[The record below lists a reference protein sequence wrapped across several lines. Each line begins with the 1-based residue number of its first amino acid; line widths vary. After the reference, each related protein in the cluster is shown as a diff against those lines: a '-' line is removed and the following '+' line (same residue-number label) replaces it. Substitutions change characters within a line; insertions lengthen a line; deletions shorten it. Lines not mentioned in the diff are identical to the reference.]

1 MKLAPGLYLIP
12 NTLGSE
18 AREEQILG
26 VLPAEVIHIAA
37 QIQYWIVENAKT
49 SRALL
54 KAIDQHSPLQNPLQ
68 QLHMQEWRGSH
79 KNRDSL
85 QARDLLKPCLEG
97 HALGLMSEAGLPAI
111 ADPGAEIVA
120 AAHELKITV
129 HPLVGP
135 SSILLALMASGL
147 NGQSFSFHGY
157 LPTAAD
163 ERTQAIKAL
172 ESHSRKSKQT
182 QIWIETPYRNSAM
195 LDSLIAATSDSTRLC
210 LACDLTLPS
219 QKIITQTRAQWQKF
233 MKHDVSALQNLN
245 QRPAIFLLLA

>member
-1 MKLAPGLYLIP
+1 MKLNPGLYLIP
-12 NTLGSE
+12 NTLGGA
-18 AREEQILG
+18 AREEQIPA
-26 VLPAEVIHIAA
+26 VLPAKVIHTAA

-54 KAIDQHSPLQNPLQ
+54 KAIDQHSPLQIPLQ
-68 QLHMQEWRGSH
+68 QLQMQEWRGSN
-79 KNRDSL
+79 KNRDGL
-85 QARDLLKPCLEG
+85 HIRDLLKPCLEG
-97 HALGLMSEAGLPAI
+97 HAVGLMSEAGLPAI
-111 ADPGAEIVA
+111 ADPGADIVA
-120 AAHELKITV
+120 AAHELKIMV

-135 SSILLALMASGL
+135 SSILLALMASGF

-172 ESHSRKSKQT
+172 ENHSRKTKQT

-195 LDSLIAATSDSTRLC
+195 LDSLMAAMNDSSRLC
-210 LACDLTLPS
+210 IACDLSLPS
-219 QKIITQTRAQWQKF
+219 QTIITQTRAQWVKLVKQNS
-233 MKHDVSALQNLN
+233 SALENFN